1 MVLFRGEEA
10 LFDIEYLPLRISLRS
25 MKRAELPPYLGS
37 TLRGV
42 IGQALYHTDKA
53 FYDFL
58 YENGKNSEKKQDIVK
73 PYIIVPP
80 AVAGSRLT
88 VDPGEELNF
97 DFILLGEAAAYVH
110 ILARALQKV
119 QSYGLGAKRYPFSL
133 SQIINV
139 GEQRLLWKEGIYYEK
154 GGEPVKLENISCPSD
169 VTGAIL
175 RLCTPLRIR
184 RDGSLVRTISCQTLI
199 RNITNRVTMITE
211 RYGGWVNQ
219 DEVKRLQELAAEI
232 VMIKENLRL
241 VSIERFS
248 NRLQKKMDFS
258 GLLGEVEYAGDLMP
272 FVPWMLAAQILH
284 IGRNTTFGMGRIQVY
299 FY

>member
-1 MVLFRGEEA
+1 MVRGEEV
-10 LFDIEYLPLRISLRS
+10 LFVIDYLPLRVSFQS

-53 FYDFL
+53 LYDFL

-73 PYIIVPP
+73 PYIIIPP
-80 AVAGSRLT
+80 AVTEPKLI
-88 VDPGEELNF
+88 VEPGGELNF
-97 DFILLGEAAAYVH
+97 DFILLGEAAEYAH
-110 ILARALQKV
+110 ILARALQNV
-119 QSYGLGAKRYPFSL
+119 QAYGLGAKRYPFSL
-133 SQIINV
+133 SQIINL
-139 GEQRLLWKEGIYYEK
+139 GEQRILWRGGIYYEK
-154 GGEPVKLENISCPSD
+154 GGRPVKLKNIACPSD
-169 VTGAIL
+169 ITGAIL

-184 RDGSLVRTISCQTLI
+184 RDGSLVRTVSFQTLI
-199 RNITNRVTMITE
+199 RNITNRITMITE

-219 DEVKRLQELAAEI
+219 EEVKRLQELAAEI

-248 NRLQKKMDFS
+248 NRLQKKMDFN

-272 FVPWMLAAQILH
+272 FAPWMLAAQLLH